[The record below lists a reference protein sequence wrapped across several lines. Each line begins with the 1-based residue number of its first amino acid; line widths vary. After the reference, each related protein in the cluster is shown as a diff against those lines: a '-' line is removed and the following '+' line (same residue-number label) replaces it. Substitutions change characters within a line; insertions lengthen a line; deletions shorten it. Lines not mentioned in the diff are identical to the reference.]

1 MQSNVAYTSQGMLM
15 TPIASAGMVPSS
27 EFMKVSPM
35 DRAYAQTLG
44 FQPGEDI
51 PISATALLD
60 LERYKRQLET
70 NHLQQEAY
78 ANMELDKLKK
88 LEEQADKYREKSAKW
103 KGNHIG
109 FMSTRYARKAVK
121 TELRAHEHKMSAD
134 NYTSLAHH
142 YRDERRQFE
151 PPKPPKELEEKKE
164 DNVKSTVPAKVSDK
178 KGEAIEGTKA
188 IDKTAHDAQ
197 PGPSQPAPPHTEEF
211 KKLALTDNEK
221 NDAAA
226 TARAAD
232 LRAQERAEIHKEHG
246 HARGDDHALSMMTSE
261 RVVTNLTH
269 PYHHPD
275 APHNI
280 RKSAP
285 SVPTTVQ
292 DHRPKRADPK
302 SVIRRDSLSSGDGD
316 DDTDSDD
323 DAEYE
328 YQQRIRQQFEVQKRP
343 FWDYFFPA
351 VQPTYTQ
358 DVSTAAIRNGAG
370 RQPRP
375 NLARS
380 WQTTRP
386 QQ

>member
-1 MQSNVAYTSQGMLM
+1 MSNVAYTSQGMLM

-27 EFMKVSPM
+27 ELMKVSPM

-78 ANMELDKLKK
+78 AHMELDKQKK
-88 LEEQADKYREKSAKW
+88 LEEQADVYREKSAKW

-121 TELRAHEHKMSAD
+121 TELKAHEHKMSAD

-151 PPKPPKELEEKKE
+151 PPKPPKKLEEKKE
-164 DNVKSTVPAKVSDK
+164 GNVKSTVPAKVSDK
-178 KGEAIEGTKA
+178 KGEAIEGTG
-188 IDKTAHDAQ
+188 ILDKTAHDAQ
-197 PGPSQPAPPHTEEF
+197 PGPSQPALPHNAE
-211 KKLALTDNEK
+211 

-226 TARAAD
+226 TAHAAEM
-232 LRAQERAEIHKEHG
+232 RKEHN

-261 RVVTNLTH
+261 RVVTSLTH

-302 SVIRRDSLSSGDGD
+302 PVTRRDSLSSGDGD

-328 YQQRIRQQFEVQKRP
+328 YQHRIRQQFEIQQRP

-358 DVSTAAIRNGAG
+358 DVSTAAIRNGAD
-370 RQPRP
+370 RQARP

-380 WQTTRP
+380 WQTTRA